1 MIISLTNI
9 QCHRGLVL
17 TYILFAIGF
26 VFLVK
31 GADWLVDGASA
42 LAGRLRVSG
51 LIIGLTIV
59 AFGTSTPELGVN
71 LYASFQGT
79 TDIATSNILGSNIFN
94 ILFILGISA
103 VIYPLSVRGD
113 TVWQQIPMTLFAAVV
128 LGVLANDALIDGA
141 GASVLSRIDG
151 IILLIFFMIFIYYIL
166 VRARRERREVREA
179 AAGAKQYGLIKAVA
193 FIVLGLAGLT
203 LGSKW
208 MVDGAVKLAEVLGT
222 SQSLI
227 GLTIVAIGTSLPE
240 LATSA
245 VAAYKKNTDIAVGNI
260 VGSNI
265 FNIFFILGISSVVTP
280 LPFNTASNIGT
291 GVTVLAS
298 ALLFIAMFTGAKRH
312 LLERWEGIIF
322 IALYAG
328 FIAYS
333 ILQG

>member
-1 MIISLTNI
+1 M
-9 QCHRGLVL
+9 L

-26 VFLVK
+26 AFLVK

-42 LAGRLRVSG
+42 LARRLRVSS
-51 LIIGLTIV
+51 LIIGLTVV
-59 AFGTSTPELGVN
+59 AFGTSAPELGVN

-79 TDIATSNILGSNIFN
+79 TDIAISNILGSNIFN

-103 VIYPLSVRGD
+103 IIYPLFVRED
-113 TVWQQIPMTLFAAVV
+113 TVWKQIPLTLFAAVV
-128 LGVLANDALIDGA
+128 LGILANDSLIDKVSS
-141 GASVLSRIDG
+141 SVLTRIDG
-151 IILLIFFMIFIYYIL
+151 IILLIFFMIFMYY
-166 VRARRERREVREA
+166 VFGMARRERKEGRELPTSTR
-179 AAGAKQYGLIKAVA
+179 QYGLIKTIS
-193 FIVLGLAGLT
+193 FIVLGLVGLS

-208 MVDGAVKLAEVLGT
+208 MVDGAVKLAEALGA

-245 VAAYKKNTDIAVGNI
+245 TAAYKKNTDIAVGNI

-265 FNIFFILGISSVVTP
+265 FNIFFILGVSSVVTP
-280 LPFNTASNIGT
+280 LPFDTTSNINT
-291 GVTVLAS
+291 GVTIIAS

-322 IALYAG
+322 ITLYAG

-333 ILQG
+333 ILRG

>member
-1 MIISLTNI
+1 M
-9 QCHRGLVL
+9 L

-26 VFLVK
+26 ALLVK

-79 TDIATSNILGSNIFN
+79 TDIAINNILGSNIFN
-94 ILFILGISA
+94 ILFILGVSA
-103 VIYPLSVRGD
+103 VIYPLSVRAD

-128 LGVLANDALIDGA
+128 LGVLANDALIGRA

-151 IILLIFFMIFIYYIL
+151 IILLVFFMIFIYYIL
-166 VRARRERREVREA
+166 VRARRERKEGGEA
-179 AAGAKQYGLIKAVA
+179 AAGAKQYGLVKAIS

-208 MVDGAVKLAEVLGT
+208 MVDGAVKLAEALGA
-222 SQSLI
+222 SQALI
-227 GLTIVAIGTSLPE
+227 GLTIVAVGTSLPE

-245 VAAYKKNTDIAVGNI
+245 VAAYKKNADIAVGNI

-280 LPFNTASNIGT
+280 LPFNTASNIST

-298 ALLFIAMFTGAKRH
+298 ALLFVAMFTGAKRH

>member
-1 MIISLTNI
+1 MIIPLTNS

-31 GADWLVDGASA
+31 GADWLVDGASV

-51 LIIGLTIV
+51 LVIGLTIV
-59 AFGTSTPELGVN
+59 AFGTSAPELGVN

-79 TDIATSNILGSNIFN
+79 TDIAINNILGSNIFN
-94 ILFILGISA
+94 ILFILGVSA
-103 VIYPLSVRGD
+103 IIYPLLVRGD
-113 TVWQQIPMTLFAAVV
+113 TVWQQIPMTFFAAVV
-128 LGVLANDALIDGA
+128 LGILANDALIDRA

-151 IILLIFFMIFIYYIL
+151 IILLVFFMIFIYYVL
-166 VRARRERREVREA
+166 GRARRERKDVKEPPT
-179 AAGAKQYGLIKAVA
+179 GAKQYGLIKTILY
-193 FIVLGLAGLT
+193 IVLGLAGLT

-208 MVDGAVKLAEVLGT
+208 LVDGAVKLVEALGA

-227 GLTIVAIGTSLPE
+227 GLTIVAVGTSLPE

-280 LPFNTASNIGT
+280 LPFNTASNINT
-291 GVTVLAS
+291 GATIVAS
-298 ALLFIAMFTGAKRH
+298 VLLFIVMFTGAKRH

>member
-1 MIISLTNI
+1 
-9 QCHRGLVL
+9 VL

-42 LAGRLRVSG
+42 LAGRLRVSS

-59 AFGTSTPELGVN
+59 AFGTSAPELGVN

-79 TDIATSNILGSNIFN
+79 TDIAISNILGSNIFN
-94 ILFILGISA
+94 MLFILGVSA
-103 VIYPLSVRGD
+103 IIYPLLVRAD
-113 TVWQQIPMTLFAAVV
+113 TVWQQIPMALFAVVV
-128 LGVLANDALIDGA
+128 LGILANDSLIDRA
-141 GASVLSRIDG
+141 GASVLTRIDG
-151 IILLIFFMIFIYYIL
+151 IILLIFFMIFMYYIL
-166 VRARRERREVREA
+166 ATARRERREGGGSTT
-179 AAGAKQYGLIKAVA
+179 GAKQYGLVKTIS
-193 FIVLGLAGLT
+193 FIVLGLVGLS

-208 MVDGAVKLAEVLGT
+208 MVDGAVKLAEALGA

-227 GLTIVAIGTSLPE
+227 GLTIVAVGTSLPE

-245 VAAYKKNTDIAVGNI
+245 VAAYKKNADIAVGNI

-265 FNIFFILGISSVVTP
+265 FNILFILGLSSVVTP
-280 LPFNTASNIGT
+280 LPFNTVSNINT
-291 GVTVLAS
+291 GVTIMAS
-298 ALLFIAMFTGAKRH
+298 VLLFVVMFTGAKRH

-322 IALYAG
+322 ITLYAG

-333 ILQG
+333 ILWG

>member
-1 MIISLTNI
+1 
-9 QCHRGLVL
+9 VL

-42 LAGRLRVSG
+42 LAGRLRVSS

-59 AFGTSTPELGVN
+59 AFGTSAPELGVN

-79 TDIATSNILGSNIFN
+79 TDIAISNILGSNIFN
-94 ILFILGISA
+94 MLFILGVSA
-103 VIYPLSVRGD
+103 IIYPLLVRAD
-113 TVWQQIPMTLFAAVV
+113 TVWQQIPMALFAVVV
-128 LGVLANDALIDGA
+128 LGILANDSLIDRA
-141 GASVLSRIDG
+141 GASVLTRIDG
-151 IILLIFFMIFIYYIL
+151 IILLIFFMIFMYYIL
-166 VRARRERREVREA
+166 ATARRERREGGGSTT
-179 AAGAKQYGLIKAVA
+179 GAKQYGLVKTIS
-193 FIVLGLAGLT
+193 FIVLGLVGLS

-208 MVDGAVKLAEVLGT
+208 MVDGAVKLAEALGA

-227 GLTIVAIGTSLPE
+227 GLTIVAVGTSLPE

-265 FNIFFILGISSVVTP
+265 FNILFILGLSSVVTP
-280 LPFNTASNIGT
+280 LPFNTVSNINT
-291 GVTVLAS
+291 GVTIMAS
-298 ALLFIAMFTGAKRH
+298 VLLFVVMFTGAKRH

-322 IALYAG
+322 ITLYAG

-333 ILQG
+333 ILWG

>member
-1 MIISLTNI
+1 
-9 QCHRGLVL
+9 VL

-42 LAGRLRVSG
+42 LARRLRVSG

-59 AFGTSTPELGVN
+59 AFGTSSPELGVN

-79 TDIATSNILGSNIFN
+79 TDIAINNILGSNIFN

-103 VIYPLSVRGD
+103 VIYPLLVRAD
-113 TVWQQIPMTLFAAVV
+113 TVWQQIPMTLLAAVV
-128 LGVLANDALIDGA
+128 LGVLANDSLIGGA

-151 IILLIFFMIFIYYIL
+151 IILLVFFAIFIYYIL
-166 VRARRERREVREA
+166 AKARRERREVGEPA
-179 AAGAKQYGLIKAVA
+179 NGAKQYGLKKAIV

-208 MVDGAVKLAEVLGT
+208 MVDGAVKLAEALGA

-227 GLTIVAIGTSLPE
+227 GLTIVAVGTSLPE

-245 VAAYKKNTDIAVGNI
+245 VAAYKKNADIAVGNI

-265 FNIFFILGISSVVTP
+265 FNIFFILGLSSVVTP
-280 LPFNTASNIGT
+280 LPFNTASNINT
-291 GVTVLAS
+291 GATVAAS
-298 ALLFIAMFTGAKRH
+298 VLLFVAMFTGAKRH

-328 FIAYS
+328 FITYS

>member
-1 MIISLTNI
+1 
-9 QCHRGLVL
+9 VL

-26 VFLVK
+26 AFLVK

-42 LAGRLRVSG
+42 LARRLRVSG
-51 LIIGLTIV
+51 LIIGLTVV
-59 AFGTSTPELGVN
+59 AFGTSAPELGVN

-79 TDIATSNILGSNIFN
+79 TDIAINNILGSNIFN
-94 ILFILGISA
+94 ILFILGVSA
-103 VIYPLSVRGD
+103 IIYPLFVRED
-113 TVWQQIPMTLFAAVV
+113 TVWKQIPLTLFAAVV
-128 LGVLANDALIDGA
+128 LGILANDSLIDKVSS
-141 GASVLSRIDG
+141 SVLTRIDG
-151 IILLIFFMIFIYYIL
+151 IILLIFFTIFMYY
-166 VRARRERREVREA
+166 VFETARRERKEGREPTT
-179 AAGAKQYGLIKAVA
+179 GARQYGLIKTIS
-193 FIVLGLAGLT
+193 FIVLGLVCLS

-208 MVDGAVKLAEVLGT
+208 MVDGAVKLAEALGA

-245 VAAYKKNTDIAVGNI
+245 TAAYKKNTDIAVGNI

-265 FNIFFILGISSVVTP
+265 FNIFFILGVSSVVTP
-280 LPFNTASNIGT
+280 LPFDTTSNINT
-291 GVTVLAS
+291 GVTIIAS

-322 IALYAG
+322 ITLYAG

-333 ILQG
+333 ILRG

>member
-1 MIISLTNI
+1 M
-9 QCHRGLVL
+9 L

-26 VFLVK
+26 AFLVK

-42 LAGRLRVSG
+42 LARRLRVSS
-51 LIIGLTIV
+51 LIIGLTVV
-59 AFGTSTPELGVN
+59 AFGTSAPELGVN

-79 TDIATSNILGSNIFN
+79 TDIAINNILGSNIFN
-94 ILFILGISA
+94 ILFILGVSA
-103 VIYPLSVRGD
+103 IIYPLFVRED
-113 TVWQQIPMTLFAAVV
+113 TVWKQIPLTLFAAVV
-128 LGVLANDALIDGA
+128 LGILANDSLIDKVSS
-141 GASVLSRIDG
+141 SVLTRIDG
-151 IILLIFFMIFIYYIL
+151 IILLIFFTIFMYY
-166 VRARRERREVREA
+166 VFETARRERKEGREPTT
-179 AAGAKQYGLIKAVA
+179 GARQYGLIKTIS
-193 FIVLGLAGLT
+193 FIVLGLVCLS

-208 MVDGAVKLAEVLGT
+208 MVDGAVKLAEALGA

-245 VAAYKKNTDIAVGNI
+245 TAAYKKNTDIAVGNI

-265 FNIFFILGISSVVTP
+265 FNIFFILGVSSVVTP
-280 LPFNTASNIGT
+280 LPFDTTSNINT
-291 GVTVLAS
+291 GVTIIAS

-322 IALYAG
+322 ITLYAG

-333 ILQG
+333 ILRG

>member
-1 MIISLTNI
+1 
-9 QCHRGLVL
+9 VF
-17 TYILFAIGF
+17 TYILFALGF

-42 LAGRLRVSG
+42 LARRLRVSS
-51 LIIGLTIV
+51 LIIGLTVV
-59 AFGTSTPELGVN
+59 AFGTSSPELVVN

-79 TDIATSNILGSNIFN
+79 TDIAISNILGSNIFN

-103 VIYPLSVRGD
+103 IIYPLFVRED
-113 TVWQQIPMTLFAAVV
+113 TVWQQIPLALFAVVV
-128 LGVLANDALIDGA
+128 LGILANDSLIDKVSL
-141 GASVLSRIDG
+141 SVLTRIDG
-151 IILLIFFMIFIYYIL
+151 LILLIFFIIFMYY
-166 VRARRERREVREA
+166 VFETARRERKEGKEPPIST
-179 AAGAKQYGLIKAVA
+179 KHYGLFKI
-193 FIVLGLAGLT
+193 ISLIILGLVGLS

-208 MVDGAVKLAEVLGT
+208 MVDGAVKLAEALGT

-245 VAAYKKNTDIAVGNI
+245 MAAYKKNAELAVGNI

-280 LPFNTASNIGT
+280 LPFDSAHNIDT
-291 GVTVLAS
+291 GVTIIAS
-298 ALLFIAMFTGAKRH
+298 ALLFIVMFTGAKRH
-312 LLERWEGIIF
+312 LLERWEGVIF

-333 ILQG
+333 ILRG

>member
-1 MIISLTNI
+1 
-9 QCHRGLVL
+9 VL

-42 LAGRLRVSG
+42 LAGRLRVSS

-59 AFGTSTPELGVN
+59 AFGTSAPELGVN

-79 TDIATSNILGSNIFN
+79 TDIAISNILGSNIFN
-94 ILFILGISA
+94 MLFILGVSA
-103 VIYPLSVRGD
+103 IIYPLLVRAD
-113 TVWQQIPMTLFAAVV
+113 TVWQQIPMALFAVVV
-128 LGVLANDALIDGA
+128 LGILANDSLIDRA
-141 GASVLSRIDG
+141 GASVLTRIDG
-151 IILLIFFMIFIYYIL
+151 IILLIFFMIFMYYIL
-166 VRARRERREVREA
+166 ATARRERREGGGSTT
-179 AAGAKQYGLIKAVA
+179 GAKQYGLVKAIS
-193 FIVLGLAGLT
+193 FIVLGLVGLS

-208 MVDGAVKLAEVLGT
+208 MVDGAVKLAEALGA

-227 GLTIVAIGTSLPE
+227 GLTIVAVGTSLPE

-245 VAAYKKNTDIAVGNI
+245 VAAYKKNADIAVGNI

-265 FNIFFILGISSVVTP
+265 FNILFILGLSSVVTP
-280 LPFNTASNIGT
+280 LPFNTVSNINT
-291 GVTVLAS
+291 GVTIMAS
-298 ALLFIAMFTGAKRH
+298 VLLFVVMFTGAKRH

-322 IALYAG
+322 ITLYAG

-333 ILQG
+333 ILWG